1 MVIVHIKL
9 SQEYKSFVIFKNIG
23 KAEIVNRRDRV
34 SEDITQLAAEVK
46 VGKDRLTLLDSARW
60 EAARRYRKSKDGYDE
75 LSNARQEKRIIRKE
89 LIPKEKK
96 LRELRQ
102 TLYYWNK
109 LYAIAPVE
117 NDGDVE
123 VEATEEKDGEEAD
136 EEEGEADE
144 EEEVKEA
151 EEMMEGAGT
160 HGEEEEAQ
168 GIGTL

>member
-1 MVIVHIKL
+1 
-9 SQEYKSFVIFKNIG
+9 
-23 KAEIVNRRDRV
+23 
-34 SEDITQLAAEVK
+34 
-46 VGKDRLTLLDSARW
+46 W

-89 LIPKEKK
+89 LIPKEKN

-123 VEATEEKDGEEAD
+123 VEATEEKDGEEA
-136 EEEGEADE
+136 
-144 EEEVKEA
+144 